1 MEQNSETKVFGTIAE
16 ALNAANFNVL
26 HLKAIFASA
35 MGFFTSAYDLFI
47 IGTALALI
55 KDEWHLS
62 TSEVGL
68 VGSIT
73 LIATLFGAIIFGKSS
88 DKWGRKSI
96 YGLEAILMTL
106 GAILSAFAPNYITLV
121 IFRFIL
127 GLGIGGDYP
136 LSAVLMSE
144 YANQNSRGRMVSM
157 VFSAQAL
164 GLVFGPAVALTLLAA
179 GIDKDLAWRIMLG
192 LGALPAASVIYIRRT
207 IPESPR
213 WLARVKGES
222 EKAAKELVSF
232 SLGTIVAAGKD
243 KVVNKKLSEY
253 ILPLIG
259 TAGSWFLFDYAY
271 YGNTIS
277 TPLIM
282 KHILPHSNILSSTA
296 MSLIIFSVFAVPG
309 YILSIMF
316 MDKIGHKKLQLIGFI
331 MLGISF
337 ALIGIIPGITNMI
350 SMFLII
356 YGLSYFFS
364 EFGPNTTTFVIPAE
378 IFPVNLRTTAHGIS
392 AGMAKVGAFIGAF
405 TFPILLK
412 SLGLS
417 HTLLITAAFAFLGA
431 ILTQFTLE
439 EPSQKAIEDISKE
452 NTPSESLSPKPA

>member
-1 MEQNSETKVFGTIAE
+1 
-16 ALNAANFNVL
+16 
-26 HLKAIFASA
+26 
-35 MGFFTSAYDLFI
+35 
-47 IGTALALI
+47 
-55 KDEWHLS
+55 
-62 TSEVGL
+62 
-68 VGSIT
+68 
-73 LIATLFGAIIFGKSS
+73 
-88 DKWGRKSI
+88 
-96 YGLEAILMTL
+96 MTV
-106 GAILSAFAPNYITLV
+106 GAILSALAPNYITLV

-222 EKAAKELVSF
+222 EKAAKEIASF

-253 ILPLIG
+253 VLPLIG

-282 KHILPHSNILSSTA
+282 KHILPYSDILSSTA

-417 HTLLITAAFAFLGA
+417 HTLLITAAFSFLGA
-431 ILTQFTLE
+431 VLTQFTLE

-452 NTPSESLSPKPA
+452 DTHSENLSPKPA